1 MLAIYFCI
9 EGIFAIMTLVV
20 VSVILR
26 VLWDGYGFGEVHK
39 DLCITA
45 VGQLVVEVAVLLLA
59 AVHAVIVVC
68 VVGTLAVGDPGVRRC
83 GGEVIP
89 HRAGLVQD
97 QNDVRGNVAGDGTDD
112 LAAGGVGLQRDVIG
126 TGILVINGGLVDC
139 HAVIAVIAAG
149 IGITGGTGRGAP
161 GGGTADRGQ
170 EGGHVGEIH
179 GGVVDGGAAGVR
191 GTLGIGDAKDQTG
204 HQGQQHGDRQHQR
217 HKGVSLHMPHFFHVP
232 HLLNPV
238 LASPAPPER

>member
-1 MLAIYFCI
+1 MI
-9 EGIFAIMTLVV
+9 TVVV
-20 VSVILR
+20 VSAILR
-26 VLWDGYGFGEVHK
+26 VLFDGSGFGAGYT

-45 VGQLVVEVAVLLLA
+45 VGQLVVKVAVLLVVT
-59 AVHAVIVVC
+59 AVHAVIIVC

-89 HRAGLVQD
+89 HRAGLIQD
-97 QNDVRGNVAGDGTDD
+97 QNDVRGDVAGDGADD
-112 LAAGGVGLQRDVIG
+112 LAAGGVGLQRNVIG
-126 TGILVINGGLVDC
+126 AGLLVINGGLVDH

-179 GGVVDGGAAGVR
+179 GGVVDGGADGVR
-191 GTLGIGDAKDQTG
+191 VTLIVGDTKDQTG

-217 HKGVSLHMPHFFHVP
+217 HKGFSLHMPHFFHVP
-232 HLLNPV
+232 HLLNPA